1 MRPGDELDVDWT
13 LHKEWG
19 EECRLREIRN
29 ELIRKQLEAG
39 LTVAYRQSEWSLWPR
54 VHTNELCFYTPVTF
68 ESQV

>member
-39 LTVAYRQSEWSLWPR
+39 LTVAYRPLVGLGRQFRSGGGAAVRAACS
-54 VHTNELCFYTPVTF
+54 V
-68 ESQV
+68 